1 MHIQL
6 PYGSSTL
13 SGNLDF
19 VSRPRQLL
27 PPDLGELPDPVAATR
42 EVLENPLGTEPLR
55 EILHRGERTTIVV
68 PDASRVAGQRV
79 YLPVLIDVLNQ
90 CGIADRDVTI
100 LIATGSHALP
110 TDEEKRELVGE
121 EIAARVRVLAHD
133 CRDADA
139 NVRLGRTA
147 AGVPVIID
155 QAVVKAERLIVT
167 GAVWFHY
174 FAGFGGGPKLVNPGC
189 AAYETIVANH
199 AFTLDPERVG
209 LHPNCRPGQT
219 EGNPVFEDLLDSLK
233 FVTVDFSL
241 QTVVGKGGKL
251 VQIWGGDIRQV
262 HRTAAE
268 FLLQHATV
276 PAQGPF
282 PLVVASAGGDPYDI
296 NLVQAHKSLVNAT
309 RFAREG
315 GVIVWLAECRG
326 GAGSWGLEQSL
337 QYPDP
342 ETLYRN
348 LRQEFV
354 LNGNTAL
361 SLMLKA
367 RAYNV
372 ILVSDLPPDW
382 VRRLGITPASDL
394 SEALDLA
401 KDKLEQVDEAL
412 VLPYAAQTVALA

>member
-13 SGNLDF
+13 SASLDF
-19 VSRPRQLL
+19 VGQPRQLF
-27 PPDLGELPDPVAATR
+27 PPDLGDLADPVAATR
-42 EVLENPLGTEPLR
+42 EVFEHPLGTEPLR
-55 EILHRGERTTIVV
+55 EILHRGERTTIVI
-68 PDASRVAGQRV
+68 PDASRVAGQQIL
-79 YLPVLIDVLNQ
+79 LPALIDLLNQ
-90 CGIADRDVTI
+90 CGIEDRDITI

-110 TDEEKRELVGE
+110 TEDEKRGLVGE

-133 CRDADA
+133 CRDVDA

-155 QAVVKAERLIVT
+155 QTVVKAERLIVI

-174 FAGFGGGPKLVNPGC
+174 FAGFGGGPKLLNPGC

-209 LHPNCRPGQT
+209 LHPNCRPGRT

-241 QTVVGKGGKL
+241 QTIVGMGGKL
-251 VQIWGGDIRQV
+251 ARIWGGDIRDV
-262 HRTAAE
+262 HRSAVD

-296 NLVQAHKSLVNAT
+296 NLVQAHKSLVNAA
-309 RFAREG
+309 RFAQKG

-367 RAYNV
+367 RTYDV

-382 VRRLGITPASDL
+382 VRRLGLTPASGLD
-394 SEALDLA
+394 EALDLA
-401 KDKLEQVDEAL
+401 KDRLGRVNEAL

>member
-13 SGNLDF
+13 SANLDF

-27 PPDLGELPDPVAATR
+27 PPDLGDLPDPVAATR

-68 PDASRVAGQRV
+68 PDASRMAGQRV

-90 CGIADRDVTI
+90 CGIADRDITI

-121 EIAARVRVLAHD
+121 EVAARVRVLAHD

-167 GAVWFHY
+167 GTVWFHY

-412 VLPYAAQTVALA
+412 VLPYAAQTMALA